1 MTTKQTFFYV
11 RFLGT
16 FLMNKLFSRLTMAFL
31 LSASCFLVSG
41 CTNDEPAG
49 GGDSAASSSS
59 ESGSSADE
67 HMEKAAGGSDS
78 KPAGG
83 GSGSK

>member
-1 MTTKQTFFYV
+1 
-11 RFLGT
+11 
-16 FLMNKLFSRLTMAFL
+16 MNKLFSRLTLAFL

-41 CTNDEPAG
+41 CTNDEPT
-49 GGDSAASSSS
+49 GGDSSAASSS
-59 ESGSSADE
+59 ESGSSAGE
-67 HMEKAAGGSDS
+67 MEKPAGGSDS